1 MEKVYNIEFEKTHF
15 VNHIIETYNILFFN
29 IDGNG
34 WAEWELINL
43 KNNKCSA
50 KGSINFKT
58 NFCHIQENKYNDV
71 VIDDA
76 WETPDIILEQLI
88 EDRQIQ
94 LC

>member
-15 VNHIIETYNILFFN
+15 INHIIENYNILFHN

-34 WAEWELINL
+34 WAEWELTNPL
-43 KNNKCSA
+43 KRKWSA
-50 KGSINFKT
+50 RGSINFKT
-58 NFCHIQENKYNDV
+58 NFCHIHENKYKDV

-88 EDRQIQ
+88 EDRKIK
-94 LC
+94 LY